1 MMRTARQNK
10 RRAKRIF
17 TSNQLWVITFSDL
30 STLLMALFVLI
41 FSMSSIDSGLVER
54 ISSGLRGGSDAPLAE
69 GGAAD
74 SRFEL
79 ALELLGDSRN
89 LSRNAEAVKEL
100 IFGDVLPPELVGGM
114 VKDKITILS
123 REGGPAI
130 VFAEDILFEPGSAV
144 IPARGRKLLEALTP
158 LLRTAPNNILIT
170 GHSDDSVY
178 AEAGAASR
186 KTAQYRLSGTRALA
200 VLKLY
205 LDANIDKNRF
215 ALAGYGPDRPLEPP
229 LPLGNRR
236 IEILIKNAENT

>member
-1 MMRTARQNK
+1 MMPRARQNK
-10 RRAKRIF
+10 LRPKRGS
-17 TSNQLWVITFSDL
+17 TNKSLWVVTFSDL

-54 ISSGLRGGSDAPLAE
+54 ISSSLRGSSSAQLAE

-89 LSRNAEAVKEL
+89 LSRNAETVKEL
-100 IFGDVLPPELVGGM
+100 IFSDILPPELVGGM
-114 VKDKITILS
+114 LRDKVAILS
-123 REGGPAI
+123 REGGAAI
-130 VFAEDILFEPGSAV
+130 VFAEDLLFEPGSAV
-144 IPARGRKLLEALTP
+144 SPARGRKLLEALTP
-158 LLRTAPNNILIT
+158 LLRKAPNNILIT

-178 AEAGAASR
+178 AEAGAATR
-186 KTAQYRLSGTRALA
+186 KMAQYRLSGARALA
-200 VLKLY
+200 VLKLS

-215 ALAGYGPDRPLEPP
+215 AVAGYGPDRPLTPP

-236 IEILIKNAENT
+236 VEILIKNINNT